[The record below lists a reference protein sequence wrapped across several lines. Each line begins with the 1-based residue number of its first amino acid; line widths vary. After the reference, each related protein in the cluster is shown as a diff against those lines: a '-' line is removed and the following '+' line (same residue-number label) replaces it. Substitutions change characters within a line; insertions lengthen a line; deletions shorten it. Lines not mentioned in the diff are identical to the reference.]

1 MTAENHDV
9 GRFCRTDLVPL
20 FGGAIANKVGAF
32 VGDVLVGEIVT
43 HAPTHMDRMHAW
55 AEAFELWLDSRRSE
69 NTRRAY
75 RGSWAAFLAFA
86 DKLPWEIHKADV
98 ARWMDELRKQGLSK
112 STLQVRV
119 AAISSFYLYARDEY
133 EVVNLDGTISPLHDS
148 NPAAAKSLRV
158 KVNPYGKARYLST
171 MEARALLRA
180 IPRNTVQGLRDYALF
195 LFYLAT
201 GRRNSEVRTLK
212 WEAFEGAGDGERQF
226 GERQAGERVWYRWS
240 GKGKSDKRYECPLPV
255 WQAIHAYLKAAGRL
269 EGIRSDEFIF
279 TALSDHAARLPNV
292 NGETWRPGLTP
303 LSMREVARLLKRYAR
318 LGGLDPGKIKVHT
331 LRHTAAMLRKES
343 GASLEEICQ
352 FLCHSSLAVTQIYL
366 HEVEGKKDTCWSRVE
381 ALLGL

>member
-1 MTAENHDV
+1 MT
-9 GRFCRTDLVPL
+9 TDLVPL
-20 FGGAIANKVGAF
+20 F
-32 VGDVLVGEIVT
+32 GDVLVGEIVT
-43 HAPTHMDRMHAW
+43 HAPTHMDRMHVW
-55 AEAFELWLDSRRSE
+55 AEAFELWLESRRSE

-212 WEAFEGAGDGERQF
+212 WEAFEGAGDGENGGRQF
-226 GERQAGERVWYRWS
+226 GGRVWYRWS

-318 LGGLDPGKIKVHT
+318 LGGLDPGKVKVHT

>member
-1 MTAENHDV
+1 MTA
-9 GRFCRTDLVPL
+9 DLVPL
-20 FGGAIANKVGAF
+20 FGGANL
-32 VGDVLVGEIVT
+32 VGDVLVGGKVT
-43 HAPTHMDRMHAW
+43 PAPTHMDRMHAW

-75 RGSWAAFLAFA
+75 RGSCAAFLAFA

-158 KVNPYGKARYLST
+158 KVNPYGKARYLNT

-180 IPRNTVQGLRDYALF
+180 IPRNTVQGLLDYALF

-212 WEAFEGAGDGERQF
+212 CEAFEGSGDGENGGRQF
-226 GERQAGERVWYRWS
+226 GGRQFGGRVWYRWS

-255 WQAIHAYLKAAGRL
+255 WQAINAYLKAAGRL
-269 EGIRSDEFIF
+269 ESIRSDEFIF

-292 NGETWRPGLTP
+292 NGETLRPGLTP
-303 LSMREVARLLKRYAR
+303 PSMREAARLLKRYAR
-318 LGGLDPGKIKVHT
+318 LGGLG
-331 LRHTAAMLRKES
+331 
-343 GASLEEICQ
+343 
-352 FLCHSSLAVTQIYL
+352 
-366 HEVEGKKDTCWSRVE
+366 
-381 ALLGL
+381 

>member
-1 MTAENHDV
+1 MTAEDM
-9 GRFCRTDLVPL
+9 TADLVPL
-20 FGGAIANKVGAF
+20 SGK
-32 VGDVLVGEIVT
+32 IVT
-43 HAPTHMDRMHAW
+43 HAMHVW
-55 AEAFELWLDSRRSE
+55 AEAFELWLESRPSD
-69 NTRRAY
+69 NTRRSY
-75 RGSWAAFLAFA
+75 RGAWQAFLAFV
-86 DKLPWEIHKADV
+86 DKDPWQVGKTDV
-98 ARWMDELRKQGLSK
+98 ARWLDELRRQGLSK

-119 AAISSFYLYARDEY
+119 AAISSFYIYARDEY
-133 EVVNLDGTISPLHDS
+133 EVNKPDGTCAPLHDA
-148 NPAAAKSLRV
+148 NPAAAKSLRT

-171 MEARALLRA
+171 MEARALLQA
-180 IPRNTVQGLRDYALF
+180 IPRDTMQGLRDYALF
-195 LFYLAT
+195 LCYLAT

-269 EGIRSDEFIF
+269 EGIRSDDFIF

-292 NGETWRPGLTP
+292 SGKIAVVNEVNDRIADGETWRPGLTP
-303 LSMREVARLLKRYAR
+303 LSMHEVGRLLKRYAR
-318 LGGLDPGKIKVHT
+318 LGGLDPGKVKVHT